1 MKNTPPIPAIPG
13 NSLTGE
19 PGGYPWE
26 QPPMYSTLDQV
37 VSHYTELLTTEKG
50 VNALLSLMKNN
61 VSLMDIS
68 QVMTKRGLMKGVH
81 TIDMAFIVIPILIE
95 LMKTIGDMND
105 VGYIV
110 ENEDFEDAT
119 EVDEETA
126 LEVLRG
132 AVAEVKQ
139 APAVRQSGLMAKE

>member
-1 MKNTPPIPAIPG
+1 MKKTPFVPAIPG

-19 PGGYPWE
+19 PGAYPWE

-37 VSHYTELLTTEKG
+37 VAYYTDKLTTEKS
-50 VNALLSLMKNN
+50 VDALLGAMKGNA
-61 VSLMDIS
+61 SLMDIA
-68 QVMTKRGLMKGVH
+68 QAMTKGGVMKGVH
-81 TIDMAFIVIPILIE
+81 TIDMAFITIPILIE

-110 ENEDFEDAT
+110 ENEDFEEAA